1 MKAPIKSITTQFFIL
16 ALTLIV
22 SIGIAACSNNRS
34 NSASAT
40 NQNSAAANSQVN
52 PNQSAIESEKERL
65 EKERAKLEADKA
77 RLNKE
82 KTELETA
89 KNATPPDVDTKNWN
103 GDIWQVPNP
112 PSNIRTAPDGK
123 ILCTVKDKAKINLRG
138 TSNIKDKNG
147 EWLYT
152 DYCGKIGFIHSTQV
166 QMVDGVPAG

>member
-1 MKAPIKSITTQFFIL
+1 MKAPIKSITTKFSIL
-16 ALTLIV
+16 ALTLIT

-34 NSASAT
+34 DSASAA
-40 NQNSAAANSQVN
+40 NQISAAANSEVN
-52 PNQSAIESEKERL
+52 SNQSEIESEKEKL
-65 EKERAKLEADKA
+65 EKERANLEADKA

-82 KTELETA
+82 KKELKTA
-89 KNATPPDVDTKNWN
+89 KSATPPDVDTENWN

-112 PSNIRTAPDGK
+112 PSNIRTAPDRR
-123 ILCTVKDKAKINLRG
+123 ILCTVKDKANINLRG